1 MKELILDDCII
12 NIKVNGLQFG
22 FIPDTVFASK
32 LQALADEASK
42 RANLC
47 RISGAND
54 GSEASKFLSY
64 VVDTLLGEGTV
75 ETIFGDTAPSPFDL
89 CEIIDTISCEFH
101 SYVKNRLDKLK
112 GECA

>member
-22 FIPDTVFASK
+22 FIPDTIFASK
-32 LQALADEASK
+32 LSQLANEASR
-42 RANLC
+42 RAALC
-47 RISGAND
+47 KMSGAND
-54 GSEASKFLSY
+54 GNEASRFLSY